1 MKLQCK
7 LHRKG
12 GTRIDLHGTQIHF
25 KPNEAGHHVA
35 EVTDKKHIE
44 RLLAIPE
51 AYCIYDPETANEPAP
66 EPIIKLPEQKPAPV
80 VPEDTV
86 LLGSS
91 VHPAEFEIEG
101 KRYQLGAIVGK
112 AHADSGLSIAEWNAA
127 DEDDRHSAIDETLD
141 LIKAKLEHGED
152 PGVQALPE
160 REENTVPKGEAPTGA
175 SGEDSAE
182 ESPLT
187 PTGEAERAGLVKQY
201 EAKFGK
207 KPNGRASI
215 EKIKAAVE
223 AE

>member
-51 AYCIYDPETANEPAP
+51 AYCIYDPETANTPAP

-112 AHADSGLSIAEWNAA
+112 AHADSGLSVAEWNAA

-141 LIKAKLEHGED
+141 LIKAKLEQGED

-160 REENTVPKGEAPTGA
+160 REENTAPKDEARTDA
-175 SGEDSAE
+175 SGEE
-182 ESPLT
+182 
-187 PTGEAERAGLVKQY
+187 TGSEQQPAFDAEAERAFWAQKY